1 MLLHIVCGSK
11 TTNLLFKCVCAFPS
25 FCGPQERLLLY
36 LDNVTD
42 CNDSAAPQQQQQQP
56 ASDTEKEEEDITPNV
71 LNFAYSGVLCD
82 EEVVGRDGN
91 KNSRTPESNNGSS
104 NNNNNNN
111 SHLVCASSNRIRNE
125 RDEVARCADM
135 SECIVTGGGVAADI
149 ESGREG
155 LLVAVLDR

>member
-1 MLLHIVCGSK
+1 MCL
-11 TTNLLFKCVCAFPS
+11 FPS
-25 FCGPQERLLLY
+25 FCGPQERSLLY
-36 LDNVTD
+36 LENVTD

-56 ASDTEKEEEDITPNV
+56 ASDTEKEEDVTPNV
-71 LNFAYSGVLCD
+71 LNLAYSGVLCD

-91 KNSRTPESNNGSS
+91 KYSRTPES
-104 NNNNNNN
+104 NNNNNN

-125 RDEVARCADM
+125 RGEVVGCADM
-135 SECIVTGGGVAADI
+135 SECIVTGGGVAANI